1 MDEGVPWGHAR
12 FIPPVLEPIIV
23 IDTHRERTGTV
34 MKPRLIRLAT
44 PVVALA
50 LAALGGLAAC
60 SSDDGDQ
67 TATESPTVSAPA
79 ADKVLLTVSFGTSY
93 DNNREL
99 SIGGIEQALASAY
112 PDYQV
117 RRAFTAQTIIDILDE
132 RGIEVDNVT
141 EAMDRLV
148 ADGVKDVVIQPTM
161 IMQGYEYDDLV
172 TEASAYQDK
181 FDSFVISL
189 PLLSSPDDFQA
200 VAKAI
205 TDQTADKASADTAVV
220 FMGHGTSAES
230 NVDYAQLQQ
239 VLTAAGHKDYFVGT
253 VEATPT
259 VEDVIAAAKD
269 SGHTKAVL
277 LPLMV
282 VAGDHANNDM
292 AGDEPDSWKSL
303 FEAAGFEV
311 ECVLEGLG
319 QYPAVQ
325 QLYVAHAQAAI
336 DQAAGKAPA
345 GSVTAMA
352 ITAQQLKAGVY
363 PVTVTTDSS
372 MFKVVEAQLTVAD
385 SGLTAVIT
393 LSGDG
398 FNRLFP
404 GTADAAAQA
413 GDGFIDFS
421 ADDQDRH
428 VYTVPV
434 MALDQPLAVAAE
446 SGKTADKWYDH
457 TLTVESASLPADALA
472 A

>member
-1 MDEGVPWGHAR
+1 
-12 FIPPVLEPIIV
+12 
-23 IDTHRERTGTV
+23 

-60 SSDDGDQ
+60 SSDDDGDQ
-67 TATESPTVSAPA
+67 TASQSPSVQAPA
-79 ADKVLLTVSFGTSY
+79 VDKVLLTVSFGTSY

-172 TEASAYQDK
+172 AEATPYQDK
-181 FDSFVISL
+181 FDSFAISL
-189 PLLSSPDDFQA
+189 PLLSSPADFSA

-220 FMGHGTSAES
+220 FMGHGTTAES
-230 NVDYAQLQQ
+230 NADYAQLQQ
-239 VLTAAGHKDYFVGT
+239 VLTDAGHKDYFIGT

-259 VEDVIAAAKD
+259 VEDVIAAAQD
-269 SGHTKAVL
+269 SGHTKVVL

-292 AGDEPDSWKSL
+292 AGDDPDSWKSL

-336 DQAAGKAPA
+336 AQASGQAPA
-345 GSVTAMA
+345 GSATAQTVTAD
-352 ITAQQLKAGVY
+352 QLKAGDY

-413 GDGFIDFS
+413 GEGFLDFS
-421 ADDQDRH
+421 TDDQGRH
-428 VYTVPV
+428 VYTIPV
-434 MALDQPLAVAAE
+434 TALDQPLDMAAE

-457 TLTVESASLPADALA
+457 TVTIESASLPADALTA
-472 A
+472 